1 MRSPAAAIA
10 WEFYHRQRWGLAALA
25 LYFVILAAIRIFI
38 SEPGQHFTED
48 NPWGVAFVTALPTSA
63 SIAYFLAV
71 FSFGLSG
78 DVAARE
84 SMFPARMF
92 TLPVTSAQL
101 ALWPMLYGTAAMAVL
116 WLAIRLLAI
125 WPAAFN
131 VPVAWPALFGAVL
144 LAWIQALTWMPYAL
158 RGLRVLVAILWL
170 TMIAFG
176 YSLAIHFKAP
186 EHVMLALLA
195 PHLPLAYLIAR
206 RAVARARCS
215 DLPDWRDTLTRL
227 GRIADLLPVRRG
239 HFPSPASAQVWF
251 EWRRHGRSL
260 PLLVGIL
267 LPFQLALVF
276 LFNHVP
282 HLVMEVLIAVLLTA
296 PFMAMFVA
304 ATVRKS
310 SRDGSDSYELSTFV
324 ATRPMSSV
332 ALVSAKIQVT
342 IWSTLAAWALVLSAT
357 PLALYL
363 SDCWGLVT
371 DLARQLVDV
380 VGTARAITIGMLGL
394 VALVTTTWKQ
404 LVQSLYVGLSGR
416 AWLVKGS
423 AFLALALLFVVVPVG
438 KWVIGTSE
446 VLVALWDALP
456 WILTVLV
463 CVKMVAA
470 TWIVIRLRDTRL
482 LSGRTLIA
490 GATCW
495 ATVVVALLGLL
506 VWLVPTTLL
515 KGHVLALVAILA
527 VPLARLSAAPL
538 ALSWNRHR

>member
-1 MRSPAAAIA
+1 
-10 WEFYHRQRWGLAALA
+10 
-25 LYFVILAAIRIFI
+25 
-38 SEPGQHFTED
+38 
-48 NPWGVAFVTALPTSA
+48 VTKRLTPN
-63 SIAYFLAV
+63 L
-71 FSFGLSG
+71 
-78 DVAARE
+78 
-84 SMFPARMF
+84 
-92 TLPVTSAQL
+92 
-101 ALWPMLYGTAAMAVL
+101 TATG
-116 WLAIRLLAI
+116 
-125 WPAAFN
+125 
-131 VPVAWPALFGAVL
+131 GAN
-144 LAWIQALTWMPYAL
+144 A
-158 RGLRVLVAILWL
+158 G
-170 TMIAFG
+170 
-176 YSLAIHFKAP
+176 
-186 EHVMLALLA
+186 
-195 PHLPLAYLIAR
+195 
-206 RAVARARCS
+206 
-215 DLPDWRDTLTRL
+215 
-227 GRIADLLPVRRG
+227 
-239 HFPSPASAQVWF
+239 
-251 EWRRHGRSL
+251 
-260 PLLVGIL
+260 LVGSDGIDW
-267 LPFQLALVF
+267 FGG
-276 LFNHVP
+276 LF
-282 HLVMEVLIAVLLTA
+282 
-296 PFMAMFVA
+296 
-304 ATVRKS
+304 S
-310 SRDGSDSYELSTFV
+310 G
-324 ATRPMSSV
+324 
-332 ALVSAKIQVT
+332 
-342 IWSTLAAWALVLSAT
+342 LSAT

-438 KWVIGTSE
+438 KWVVGTSE
-446 VLVALWDALP
+446 ALVALWDALP